1 MTFSQFS
8 QNSNFLRKKCFFT
21 KILFWS
27 GISNF
32 LGPKRT
38 FSVLGLQKTSQKLV
52 FIKVSEPGSQKT
64 DSGPKNHLWAPEML
78 KIVKFR

>member
-1 MTFSQFS
+1 M
-8 QNSNFLRKKCFFT
+8 

-64 DSGPKNHLWAPEML
+64 DSGPKSHFWAPEML
-78 KIVKFR
+78 KIVKFRSFW